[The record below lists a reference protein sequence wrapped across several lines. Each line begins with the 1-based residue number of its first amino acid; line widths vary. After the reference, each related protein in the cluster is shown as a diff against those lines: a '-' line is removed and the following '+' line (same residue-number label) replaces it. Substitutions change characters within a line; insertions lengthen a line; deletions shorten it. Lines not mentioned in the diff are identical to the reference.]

1 MKLYLLSFISSRSL
15 VALTP
20 YTWVISWYSS
30 SLRPIFCMIIC
41 SEAVSMA
48 AADRSRFLVKE
59 VFIGWNRIVTQI
71 TYSFNTD
78 IISTKRI

>member
-1 MKLYLLSFISSRSL
+1 
-15 VALTP
+15 
-20 YTWVISWYSS
+20 
-30 SLRPIFCMIIC
+30 MIIC